1 MSEKPRILK
10 SPVNGAMP
18 KIHPSV
24 FIAPSATIIGDVEIG
39 ENTNIWFNVVI
50 RAEAG
55 KIKIG
60 KNCSIQENIMI
71 HTEPGTELKLADNI
85 LAGHCCVI
93 HGPGEIG
100 SNVMIGI
107 SATVLQGHKIEDNV
121 LIAAGAVARGHY
133 ESMAMYAGKVQA
145 EKIKDIKKSDV
156 RQLQT
161 GLTFYV
167 ENGRKFKAMFKE
179 SNE

>member
-10 SPVNGAMP
+10 SPVNGAA
-18 KIHPSV
+18 

-60 KNCSIQENIMI
+60 KNCSIQENIVI
-71 HTEPGTELKLADNI
+71 HTEPGTELTIADNV
-85 LAGHCCVI
+85 LMGHCAMV
-93 HGPGEIG
+93 HGPGSIG

-107 SATVLQGHKIEDNV
+107 SATVLQGHKIEDGV
-121 LIAAGAVARGHY
+121 VIAAGAVARGHY
-133 ESMAMYAGKVQA
+133 EPMAMYAGKVKA
-145 EKIKDIKKSDV
+145 ERIKDVKKSDV
-156 RQLQT
+156 RLLQT

-167 ENGRKFKAMFKE
+167 ENGRKFKAMFEDLKE
-179 SNE
+179 